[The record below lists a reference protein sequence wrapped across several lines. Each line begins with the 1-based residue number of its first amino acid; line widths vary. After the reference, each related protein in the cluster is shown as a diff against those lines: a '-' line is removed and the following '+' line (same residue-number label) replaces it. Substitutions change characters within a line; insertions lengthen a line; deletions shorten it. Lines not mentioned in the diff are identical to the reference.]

1 MTTVTTPTKKRW
13 VTPVLCLV
21 AAIAIGLFGGVLI
34 GHSSA
39 SATNA
44 SSTTG
49 LGGAP
54 GGTTGGTTGGGTGTR
69 TGGDL
74 TSGTI
79 TSISGDVITLKL
91 TDGTTVKV
99 NTSSTTKVTKS
110 DTAAVTDLAKGDK
123 LSVVGTTDSSGNVTA
138 TTVTEGATTMG
149 GFGGGTPP
157 TGTNG

>member
-1 MTTVTTPTKKRW
+1 MTTVTPSTSTTTTKKRW

-21 AAIAIGLFGGVLI
+21 AAIAIGLFGGILI

-44 SSTTG
+44 SVNSG
-49 LGGAP
+49 FGAAP
-54 GGTTGGTTGGGTGTR
+54 GGTGTGTGTR
-69 TGGDL
+69 TGGNL

-79 TSISGDVITLKL
+79 SSISGDVITLKL

-110 DTAAVTDLAKGDK
+110 DTAAVTDLATGDK
-123 LSVVGTTDSSGNVTA
+123 LTVVGTTDSSGNVTA
-138 TTVTEGATTMG
+138 TTVTEGATVS

-157 TGTNG
+157 TGING

>member
-1 MTTVTTPTKKRW
+1 MTTVTAPTKKRW

-39 SATNA
+39 SAANA
-44 SSTTG
+44 SSTSG
-49 LGGAP
+49 FGGAP
-54 GGTTGGTTGGGTGTR
+54 GGTTGGVGTR

-91 TDGTTVKV
+91 TDGTSVKV

-110 DTAAVTDLAKGDK
+110 DTAALTDLAKGDK